1 MSNRDI
7 SSGEESKD
15 WDDQD
20 TKEVKGN
27 NYNYKMR
34 KEFLNENF
42 DDNKKIQHD
51 EHS

>member
-1 MSNRDI
+1 MDKRDV
-7 SSGEESKD
+7 SSGEDSKD

-20 TKEVKGN
+20 RKDGRGN

-42 DDNKKIQHD
+42 DDNKKV
-51 EHS
+51 